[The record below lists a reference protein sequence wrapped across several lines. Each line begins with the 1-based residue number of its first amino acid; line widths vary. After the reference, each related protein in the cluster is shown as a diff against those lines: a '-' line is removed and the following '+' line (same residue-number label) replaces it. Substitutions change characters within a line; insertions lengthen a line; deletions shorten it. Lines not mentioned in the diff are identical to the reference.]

1 MKWTKAYIKDEI
13 LKHVGKYD
21 LDRMPTVSELKSVGR
36 GDLCNAISKN
46 KGFKYWAKK
55 LGLEIKTSETGLG
68 KMFEDRFRKDVA
80 KRFGWETKQMSMRF
94 PYDVLVANT
103 VKVDV
108 KCGFLYKA
116 EQGEYYSFSLGTKDI
131 KADFIVCYCL
141 TDTKSVSKIY
151 VIPAVV
157 LQGQKQI
164 SIGLTKSKYDKYLY
178 SFELIAQYISFYE
191 EVKAG

>member
-1 MKWTKAYIKDEI
+1 MKWTKTYIKDEI
-13 LKHVGKYD
+13 LKHVEKYD
-21 LDRMPTVSELKSVGR
+21 LDRMPTVSELRSVGR

-55 LGLEIKTSETGLG
+55 LGLEVKASETGLG
-68 KMFEDRFRKDVA
+68 KMFEERFRKDVA
-80 KRFGWETKQMSMRF
+80 KRFGWQTKQMSMKF
-94 PYDVLVANT
+94 PYDVLVADT

-108 KCGFLYKA
+108 KSGFLCKVEQA
-116 EQGEYYSFSLGTKDI
+116 EFYSFSLGTKDI

-141 TDTKSVSKIY
+141 TDKKSVSKIY

-164 SIGLTKSKYDKYLY
+164 SIGVTKSKYDKYLY
-178 SFELIAQYISFYE
+178 GFELIEQYISFYE
-191 EVKAG
+191 EVKTG